1 MATVTSELVTKAKA
15 ARVAARDLRKLS
27 SYTKNAALEAIAA
40 ALETQ
45 QATVLEANAF
55 DMQGGREAGLSD
67 VMLDRLLLTEERL
80 SGMASDVRTVASLPD
95 PIGETFDGRVL
106 DNGLRIERRR
116 VPLGVIGSI
125 YESRPNV
132 TVDIAALCLKSG
144 NSVVLRGGKEAIHSN
159 RALAA
164 LVRGAVAS
172 AGVTAEAV
180 QFVDDTHRGV
190 VEEMVKAHEHLD
202 LLIPRGGPGLI
213 NYVRQEATVPA
224 ITGGIGVVHAY
235 VDASANAEQA
245 AAIVLNAKAQRPTV
259 CNALDTLLIHAAAAP
274 RVLPETAAQLIAAGV
289 ELRCDQRA
297 LSLLGPVDERSVK
310 AAGPDDFGQ
319 EFLSLVLSVRVVDSI
334 DEAIEH
340 IERHGSGHTEAILTE
355 DYTNATRF
363 VDEVEAAVVLVNAS
377 TRFNDGGQ
385 LGLGAEVA
393 ISTNKLHARG
403 PMGLRELT
411 SYKWVALG
419 TGHVRP

>member
-1 MATVTSELVTKAKA
+1 M
-15 ARVAARDLRKLS
+15 
-27 SYTKNAALEAIAA
+27 
-40 ALETQ
+40 
-45 QATVLEANAF
+45 
-55 DMQGGREAGLSD
+55 
-67 VMLDRLLLTEERL
+67 
-80 SGMASDVRTVASLPD
+80 
-95 PIGETFDGRVL
+95 L

-245 AAIVLNAKAQRPTV
+245 AAIVLNAKTQRPTV
-259 CNALDTLLIHAAAAP
+259 CNALDTLLIHAAHSC
-274 RVLPETAAQLIAAGV
+274 L
-289 ELRCDQRA
+289 
-297 LSLLGPVDERSVK
+297 
-310 AAGPDDFGQ
+310 
-319 EFLSLVLSVRVVDSI
+319 
-334 DEAIEH
+334 
-340 IERHGSGHTEAILTE
+340 
-355 DYTNATRF
+355 
-363 VDEVEAAVVLVNAS
+363 
-377 TRFNDGGQ
+377 
-385 LGLGAEVA
+385 
-393 ISTNKLHARG
+393 
-403 PMGLRELT
+403 
-411 SYKWVALG
+411 W
-419 TGHVRP
+419 

>member
-1 MATVTSELVTKAKA
+1 
-15 ARVAARDLRKLS
+15 
-27 SYTKNAALEAIAA
+27 
-40 ALETQ
+40 
-45 QATVLEANAF
+45 
-55 DMQGGREAGLSD
+55 
-67 VMLDRLLLTEERL
+67 MLDRLLLTEERL

-144 NSVVLRGGKEAIHSN
+144 NAVVLRGGKEAIHSN

-190 VEEMVKAHEHLD
+190 VEEMVKANEHLD

-235 VDASANAEQA
+235 VDASANAEHV
-245 AAIVLNAKAQRPTV
+245 AAIVLNAKTQRPTV
-259 CNALDTLLIHAAAAP
+259 CNALDTLLIHSAAAP

-319 EFLSLVLSVRVVDSI
+319 EFLSLVLSVRMVDSI

-377 TRFNDGGQ
+377 TRFNDGAQ